1 MNASTYGW
9 ECSDE
14 EELLELEDEA
24 VLVLPLA
31 SGEATKLCLCST
43 RFNLGVAPLETILL
57 SSLRSKYVPNFVQ
70 QAPIF
75 SSCCVF
81 FPLEIV
87 APGAA
92 QSLFS
97 GFPADT
103 TRSLVH
109 RHHSAQTDWLTHTHT
124 REKLGGAAS
133 QHRLQSWWRSGLS
146 SHRYVL

>member
-75 SSCCVF
+75 SSFCV
-81 FPLEIV
+81 
-87 APGAA
+87 
-92 QSLFS
+92 SFS
-97 GFPADT
+97 VGNSST
-103 TRSLVH
+103 GRSTITLLRLPS
-109 RHHSAQTDWLTHTHT
+109 RHHAVTSTQTP
-124 REKLGGAAS
+124 
-133 QHRLQSWWRSGLS
+133 LS
-146 SHRYVL
+146 SD

>member
-97 GFPADT
+97 AGSSTPPRGHHTDT
-103 TRSLVH
+103 Q
-109 RHHSAQTDWLTHTHT
+109 QTDTH
-124 REKLGGAAS
+124 S
-133 QHRLQSWWRSGLS
+133 QWKNWAGHLLS
-146 SHRYVL
+146 TGYKSTLV